1 MKFNR
6 KNFVRLSLCAAFIL
20 STHSYAK
27 EENKVEKSSKSL
39 GSVEVVSSTDS
50 ENTKSYTVDGMRTS
64 SKLNLSIR
72 NTPQSVSVMTTQQM
86 KDQNITSFQDLMAN
100 VSGVTV
106 NRWDE
111 RIYPNA
117 RGFKIDYYKVDGM
130 PSHATI
136 ADNDFDLA
144 MFDRVEVVKGA
155 NGLTTGAGNPA
166 LSLNFVR
173 KHATS
178 KDFKGNISLSGGSW
192 DRYSATADIST
203 PLNSEGSV
211 RARIVAKHEDKKSF
225 MDKYQKKNDF
235 FYGVVDMDLTDT
247 TFLSLGASYQKLD
260 RDGIR
265 WGGLPAFYTNGSRT
279 HFDKKDTVTEDWTY
293 WNSKTKN
300 YFVDLKQFLYDDITF
315 NLSYS
320 HKKIYSDTSL
330 LYFGGRVD
338 KATNMGVEYTPLAY
352 TNDQYDKENNIDA
365 YISAP
370 FTLAGLEQEIIVGY
384 MYNKKQTVYNN
395 WGYPSLGG
403 ASLNFNHINI
413 AKPKFDYSNSTSP
426 DKTVQTGMYLVGKF
440 SLLDSLKLIAGARFS
455 DWEYESNDG
464 KGNREFN
471 NEVTPY
477 VGVIY
482 DINDN
487 HSIYASY
494 TEIFN
499 PQEEQTASGSYIDPI
514 EGKNYEVGIKGEYFD
529 GKLNA
534 SLSVFRIEQD
544 NVAQRDGDKKVFG
557 SSDNAYKAAEGVT
570 SKGFEF
576 ELAGEITDNWN
587 INFGLAN
594 FEAKDANG
602 DKFATYAS
610 RTTANLFTK
619 YKLKDLSLGAGVNYN
634 SKQSNKTAYGT
645 ITQSPTVTADV
656 MANYKINKNLN
667 LQLNVNNIFDRR
679 YYAGIGEGGS
689 ANSMVYADP
698 RNATLT
704 LQYSF

>member
-1 MKFNR
+1 MKFNGR
-6 KNFVRLSLCAAFIL
+6 SFVKLSLLTAFIL
-20 STHSYAK
+20 SSQSYAK

-39 GSVEVVSSTDS
+39 GSVEVVSSTNS
-50 ENTKSYTVDGMRTS
+50 ENTKSYTTDKMRTS

-72 NTPQSVSVMTTQQM
+72 NTPQSVSILTTQQM
-86 KDQNITSFQDLMAN
+86 KDQNITSFQDLMEN
-100 VSGVTV
+100 VSGVTI

-111 RIYPNA
+111 RIYPYA

-279 HFDKKDTVTEDWTY
+279 HFDKSDTVTEDWTY

-300 YFVDLKQFLYDDITF
+300 YFVDLKQFLYEDITF

-320 HKKIYSDTSL
+320 HKKIYSDTAL

-352 TNDQYDKENNIDA
+352 TNKQYDRENNIDA

-370 FTLAGLEQEIIVGY
+370 FTLAGLDHEIILGY
-384 MYNKKQTVYNN
+384 MYNKKQTVYNDS
-395 WGYPSLGG
+395 GYPSLAGS
-403 ASLNFNHINI
+403 SLNFNHINI
-413 AKPKFDYSNSTSP
+413 QKPEFDYSNEAATN
-426 DKTVQTGMYLVGKF
+426 KTVQTGMYLVGKF
-440 SLLDSLKLIAGARFS
+440 SLLDTLKLVAGARLS
-455 DWEYESNDG
+455 DWEYESADG
-464 KGNREFN
+464 VGNREFN

-477 VGVIY
+477 VGIVY

-499 PQEEQTASGSYIDPI
+499 PQDKKTVSGSYLDPV
-514 EGKNYEVGIKGEYFD
+514 EGKNYEFGIKGEYFD

-534 SLSVFRIEQD
+534 SLSIFRIEQD
-544 NVAQRDGDKKVFG
+544 NVAQSDGGKKVIG
-557 SSDNAYKAAEGVT
+557 STDNAYKAAEGVT
-570 SKGFEF
+570 SKGFEI

-602 DKFATYAS
+602 DKFATNAS

-619 YKLKDLSLGAGVNYN
+619 YKLKDLSFGAGVNYN
-634 SKQSNKTAYGT
+634 SKQSNKTIYGT
-645 ITQSPTVTADV
+645 IKQSSTVTANA
-656 MANYKINKNLN
+656 MANYKISKNLN
-667 LQLNVNNIFDRR
+667 LQLNVNNIFDKR
-679 YYAGIGEGGS
+679 YYSGIGENGS
-689 ANSMVYADP
+689 KNSMVYADP

>member
-1 MKFNR
+1 MKFNGR
-6 KNFVRLSLCAAFIL
+6 SFVKLSLLTAFIL
-20 STHSYAK
+20 SSQSYAK

-39 GSVEVVSSTDS
+39 GSVEVVSSTNS
-50 ENTKSYTVDGMRTS
+50 ENTKSYTTDKMRTS

-72 NTPQSVSVMTTQQM
+72 NTPQSVSILTTQQM
-86 KDQNITSFQDLMAN
+86 KDQNITSFQDLMEN
-100 VSGVTV
+100 VSGVTI

-111 RIYPNA
+111 RIYPYA

-279 HFDKKDTVTEDWTY
+279 HFDKSDTVTEDWTY

-300 YFVDLKQFLYDDITF
+300 YFVDLKQFLYEDITF

-320 HKKIYSDTSL
+320 HKKIYSDTAL

-352 TNDQYDKENNIDA
+352 TNKQYDRENNIDA

-370 FTLAGLEQEIIVGY
+370 FTLAGLDHEIILGY
-384 MYNKKQTVYNN
+384 MYNKKQTVYNDS
-395 WGYPSLGG
+395 GYPSLAGS
-403 ASLNFNHINI
+403 SLNFNHINI
-413 AKPKFDYSNSTSP
+413 QKPEFDYSNEAATN
-426 DKTVQTGMYLVGKF
+426 KTVQTGMYLVGKF
-440 SLLDSLKLIAGARFS
+440 SLLDTLKLVAGARLS
-455 DWEYESNDG
+455 DWEYESADG
-464 KGNREFN
+464 VGNREFN

-477 VGVIY
+477 VGIVY

-499 PQEEQTASGSYIDPI
+499 PQDKKTVSGSYLDPV

-534 SLSVFRIEQD
+534 SLSIFRIEQD
-544 NVAQRDGDKKVFG
+544 NVAQSDGGKKVIG
-557 SSDNAYKAAEGVT
+557 STDNAYKAAEGVT
-570 SKGFEF
+570 SKGFEI

-602 DKFATYAS
+602 DKFATNAS

-619 YKLKDLSLGAGVNYN
+619 YKLKDLSFGAGVNYN
-634 SKQSNKTAYGT
+634 SKQSNKTIYGT
-645 ITQSPTVTADV
+645 IKQSSTVTANA
-656 MANYKINKNLN
+656 MANYKISKNLN
-667 LQLNVNNIFDRR
+667 LQLNVNNIFDKR
-679 YYAGIGEGGS
+679 YYSGIGENGS
-689 ANSMVYADP
+689 KNSMVYADP

>member
-6 KNFVRLSLCAAFIL
+6 KNFIKLSLCTAFIL
-20 STHSYAK
+20 TNSLYAK
-27 EENKVEKSSKSL
+27 EENKIVKNSKSL
-39 GSVEVVSSTDS
+39 GSVEIVSSNNTED
-50 ENTKSYTVDGMRTS
+50 TKSYTVDSMRTS

-72 NTPQSVSVMTTQQM
+72 NTPQSVSILTTQQM
-86 KDQNITSFQDLMAN
+86 KDQNITSFQDLMEN
-100 VSGVTV
+100 VSGVTI

-111 RIYPNA
+111 RIYPYA

-192 DRYSATADIST
+192 DRYSAIADIST
-203 PLNSEGSV
+203 PLNSDGSV

-235 FYGVVDMDLTDT
+235 FYGVIDMDLTDT

-265 WGGLPAFYTNGSRT
+265 WGGLPAFYTDGSRT
-279 HFDKKDTVTEDWTY
+279 HFDKSDTVTEDWTY

-320 HKKIYSDTSL
+320 HKKIYSDTAL

-338 KATNMGVEYTPLAY
+338 KSTGLGVEYTPLAY
-352 TNDQYDKENNIDA
+352 TNDQYDKEDNIDA

-370 FTLAGLEQEIIVGY
+370 FTLGGLDHEVILGY
-384 MYNKKQTVYNN
+384 MYNKKQTVYND
-395 WGYPSLGG
+395 WGYPSLAG
-403 ASLNFNHINI
+403 SSMNFNHINI
-413 AKPKFDYSNSTSP
+413 QKPKFDYSSDTATN
-426 DKTVQTGMYLVGKF
+426 KTVQTGMYLVGKF
-440 SLLDSLKLIAGARFS
+440 SLLDTLKLITGARLS
-455 DWEYESNDG
+455 DWEYESADG
-464 KGNREFN
+464 VGNREFN

-477 VGVIY
+477 VGLVY
-482 DINDN
+482 DINKN

-499 PQEEQTASGSYIDPI
+499 PQDKKTTSGSYLDPI

-534 SLSVFRIEQD
+534 SLTIFRIEQD
-544 NVAQRDGDKKVFG
+544 NVAQKDGDKKVIG
-557 SSDNAYKAAEGVT
+557 SSKDAFKAAEGVT

-619 YKLKDLSLGAGVNYN
+619 YKLKDLSLGAGVKYN
-634 SKQSNKTAYGT
+634 SKQSNKTEYGT
-645 ITQSPTVTADV
+645 IKQSSTVIANA

-667 LQLNVNNIFDRR
+667 LQLNVNNIFDKR
-679 YYAGIGEGGS
+679 YYSGIGEGGS
-689 ANSMVYADP
+689 DNSMVYADP